1 VPDTRQ
7 DFLHPSTYTR
17 NTIAHVRTLGI
28 DLAAQPANTSACTI
42 EWGPGR
48 PLVSGLRS
56 GLDDEALLEAI
67 IGADKV
73 AIDAPF
79 GWPDEFVEAV
89 SAHRNRAGWP
99 GSGEDQDVYRFRLS
113 FRATDRR
120 LIESGARRPLSVSTD
135 LIGVV
140 AMRCAYLLDRLAA
153 LGEPVDRAGSGK
165 VIEAY
170 PAPALITWGLSPTGY
185 KSRVGAARLPQLL
198 SQLEEGLGSL
208 ELTIGQ
214 RELASSDHNC
224 FDALVCSLVARAAA
238 LGLTQPPESGDE
250 GDRAT
255 REGWIHLPTN
265 PLPHLLET

>member
-1 VPDTRQ
+1 M
-7 DFLHPSTYTR
+7 
-17 NTIAHVRTLGI
+17 RTLGI
-28 DLAAQPANTSACTI
+28 DLAAQPANTSACSI

-48 PLVSGLRS
+48 PIVSDLRS
-56 GLDDEALLEAI
+56 GLNDDALLDAI
-67 IGADKV
+67 PRADKV

-89 SAHRNRAGWP
+89 SAHSNRAGWP
-99 GSGEDQDVYRFRLS
+99 GSGEDQDLYRFQLS

-120 LIESGARRPLSVSTD
+120 LIEQGARRPLSVSTD

-153 LGEPVDRAGSGK
+153 IGEPVDRAGSGK

-170 PAPALITWGLSPTGY
+170 PAPALTSWGLSATGY
-185 KSRVGAARLPQLL
+185 KSRVGVARLPELL
-198 SQLEEGLGSL
+198 SQLEEGLGGL
-208 ELTIGQ
+208 ELTVQQ
-214 RELASSDHNC
+214 REMAQSDHNC
-224 FDALVCSLVARAAA
+224 FDAVVCSLVARAAA
-238 LGLTQPPESGDE
+238 LGLTQPPEPADE
-250 GDRAT
+250 ADRAT